1 MSKVR
6 SLLVEFFVEEI
17 PANQLLKM
25 RDAFVSVLYH
35 SLKDYMVGD
44 FNPNCGF
51 ISYKRFGLFIS
62 SIDPQKS
69 VSKRVKGPAI
79 SSADTENSPA
89 LAGFCRKHNITDL
102 SVLEKDQDGY
112 FYFTVHE
119 NAEDFV
125 GKLSKDLV
133 AALKK
138 MTNTVMTWEE
148 HQFIRPVRNLIV
160 LLDDEILPI
169 EIFGCKAT
177 NHTYVGRQLIKNNHG
192 TNLDGAIDYQQI
204 SINNAD
210 SYFEQMASCHVYPN
224 FEERQNKIK
233 EALNQYCTKH
243 NLKISKQVPSSLLDE
258 VTGLVESPLVL
269 MGSFDEIFLK
279 VPAPVLILTM
289 AKNQKYFAL
298 APIDCN
304 NEYGDEDI
312 YKLDNRFLL
321 VADMSYPLLNKARE
335 KIELPQLTDNEK
347 SEIERKIIADNQQV
361 LTARLVD
368 AQFFYNQDFRLAKE
382 WFESKYGEHVTN
394 DISLLCNK
402 LDETGA
408 IFEYF
413 NEKLKQQVYN
423 AKLVDRSTQWDR
435 LQRII
440 AIKSRI
446 LDEVLWAID
455 TWNLSLGNRDSSPEK
470 LRKEI
475 NLATLLSKFDLTTAM
490 VTEFP
495 ELQGIVGA
503 QYYKD
508 FVKMLLE
515 KSTSDAQKDQVRQH
529 FAVSVPTAISM
540 QYQLLADYV
549 QQEQSSLVTS
559 ILILA
564 DKIEHILS
572 MWFVGNAPTSEKDP
586 YGVRRSALCILGT
599 IQGNILQ
606 YFNISAFWVRLSPQI
621 EHMFGIN
628 QAKYQSLIAEINPFL
643 LQRYKMLFKYD
654 DPDLLNNIIAKIQEY
669 KYLSLSFEIH
679 THVIQEMYK
688 IIADNIGYKQLLKRI
703 HSLIGSKQHFLEEC
717 KTYIKL
723 FEEEWY
729 GNCNYD
735 TAHTDIYQ
743 KQQTDR
749 NFIKSYDTNALLK
762 MPESA
767 KALRDMLLVI
777 TTDQLTKEYFAI
789 VRNLVPVTNQLLD
802 DTLVFDETDQGGQF
816 YQTLLRL
823 SYTTIGLFA

>member
-1 MSKVR
+1 MSRVK

-35 SLKDYMVGD
+35 SLKDYLVGE

-51 ISYKRFGLFIS
+51 ISYKRFGLLIN

-89 LAGFCRKHNITDL
+89 LAGFCRKYSITDL
-102 SVLEKDQDGY
+102 SILEKDQDGY
-112 FYFTVHE
+112 FYFTVNE
-119 NAEDFV
+119 SAEDFV

-148 HQFIRPVRNLIV
+148 HQFIRPIRNLIV
-160 LLDDEILPI
+160 LLDDEVLPI
-169 EIFGCKAT
+169 EIFSCKA
-177 NHTYVGRQLIKNNHG
+177 NNYTYVGRQLIKNNHG
-192 TNLDGAIDYQQI
+192 TNLDDIIDYQEVSI
-204 SINNAD
+204 SNAN
-210 SYFEQMASCHVYPN
+210 SYFEQMSAYDVYPD

-233 EALNQYCTKH
+233 RSLDQYCTKH
-243 NLKISKQVPSSLLDE
+243 NLKISTQVPASLLDE

-298 APIDCN
+298 APIDCKN
-304 NEYGDEDI
+304 KYNDEDI

-335 KIELPQLTDNEK
+335 KLELPKLTDNEK

-382 WFESKYGEHVTN
+382 WFESKYGEHVTK

-402 LDETGA
+402 LEETGA

-423 AKLVDRSTQWDR
+423 AKLIDRSTQWDR

-440 AIKSRI
+440 TIKDII
-446 LDEVLWAID
+446 LDSV
-455 TWNLSLGNRDSSPEK
+455 SSSEK
-470 LRKEI
+470 TRHDVKI
-475 NLATLLSKFDLTTAM
+475 ATLLFKFDLTTSM
-490 VTEFP
+490 VGEFP
-495 ELQGIVGA
+495 ELQGLVGA
-503 QYYKD
+503 QYYMD
-508 FVKMLLE
+508 FVKFMME
-515 KSTSDAQKDQVRQH
+515 RCDHATQIEQVQTYVSD
-529 FAVSVPTAISM
+529 VPYAISK
-540 QYQLLADYV
+540 QYQVLTDYS
-549 QQEQSSLVTS
+549 QQKQSLVAN

-572 MWFVGNAPTSEKDP
+572 MWLVGNAPTSEKDP
-586 YGVRRSALCILGT
+586 YGVRRSALSLLGVLT
-599 IQGNILQ
+599 HDNTFAGW
-606 YFNISAFWVRLSPQI
+606 NISGFLELLSLQI
-621 EHMFGIN
+621 ENIFGISN
-628 QAKYQSLIAEINPFL
+628 SQYDAFIAEVNQFL

-654 DPDLLNNIIAKIQEY
+654 DQELFNSIINKIQDY
-669 KYLSLSFEIH
+669 KCLNLGFGAH
-679 THVIQEMYK
+679 TLITQELYK

-703 HSLIGSKQHFLEEC
+703 HSLIGSKPQFLEEC
-717 KTYIKL
+717 KTSIKL
-723 FEEEWY
+723 FEEQWY
-729 GNCNYD
+729 GNCRYD
-735 TAHTDIYQ
+735 VALTDIYQ

-767 KALRDMLLVI
+767 KTLRDMLLGI
-777 TTDQLTKEYFAI
+777 TPEQLTKEYFAI
-789 VRNLVPVTNQLLD
+789 VRNLVSVTNQLLD

-823 SYTTIGLFA
+823 SYTTIGLFV